1 MKKKILLTVA
11 LSHSSMFH
19 MQAPISSDEAAHTLL
34 HLLSITARDIA
45 IIRDEVVAEVVN
57 KEEKKSLVLDK
68 FSHFFKN
75 ELQLFLHSGILFS
88 RITQQLPWPLDWLP
102 FLAQ

>member
-1 MKKKILLTVA
+1 MSEINQKKKKMKKKILLTVA

-57 KEEKKSLVLDK
+57 KEKKKIPGFRQVLA
-68 FSHFFKN
+68 F
-75 ELQLFLHSGILFS
+75 LQK
-88 RITQQLPWPLDWLP
+88 
-102 FLAQ
+102 